1 MVTYTDEYLETY
13 NAEFSQHVVSAAYF
27 YKTDQPEGINIG
39 LTNGI
44 VDPHLIKTTVKVAEV
59 TGHIGCQKVKQ
70 GELSLEHL
78 VAMTEELIK
87 DIKNQPTSLLSAE
100 KLKEHT
106 VHTGIVAG
114 NIIALFLLGHI
125 PNDEH
130 NGYAYEVDSKKA
142 KPLR

>member
-1 MVTYTDEYLETY
+1 MVTYTDEYLEKY
-13 NAEFSQHVVSAAYF
+13 NAEFSRHVVNAAYF
-27 YKTDQPEGINIG
+27 YKNDQPEGINIG
-39 LTNGI
+39 LTSGV
-44 VDPHLIKTTVKVAEV
+44 VDPKLIKTTAKVAEV
-59 TGHIGCQKVKQ
+59 TGHIGYRKVKE

-78 VAMTEELIK
+78 VGMTEELIK

-125 PNDEH
+125 ENDEH
-130 NGYAYEVDSKKA
+130 NGYAYEVDTKEA

>member
-1 MVTYTDEYLETY
+1 MVAYTDEYLDTY

-27 YKTDQPEGINIG
+27 YKSDQPEGINIG
-39 LTNGI
+39 LTSGV
-44 VDPHLIKTTVKVAEV
+44 VDPILIKTTAKVAEV
-59 TGHIGCQKVKQ
+59 TGHIGFRKVKD
-70 GELSLEHL
+70 GELSIEHL

-106 VHTGIVAG
+106 IHTGIVAG
-114 NIIALFLLGHI
+114 NIIALYLLGHI

-130 NGYAYEVDSKKA
+130 NGYAYEVDTKEA

>member
-1 MVTYTDEYLETY
+1 MHTYSDEYLEKY
-13 NAEFSQHVVSAAYF
+13 NIGFSQHVVSAAYF
-27 YKTDQPEGINIG
+27 YKNDQPDGINIG
-39 LTNGI
+39 LTSGV
-44 VDPHLIKTTVKVAEV
+44 VDPQLIKTTVKVAEV
-59 TGHIGCQKVKQ
+59 TGHVSYRKVKE
-70 GELSLEHL
+70 GELSIEHL
-78 VAMTEELIK
+78 VGMTEELIK

-125 PNDEH
+125 ENDEH
-130 NGYAYEVDSKKA
+130 NGYSYEVDAKDA